1 MIENELWGIA
11 RTLLTEDPRSQPAS
25 LFTQALNDVFDIRE
39 KRRFALDDRVPSA
52 VTIMLFAVSMAAM
65 GMVAYSCGLS
75 GRRRAMANFTFAC
88 LIALVLV
95 IILDIDSP
103 RVGFVKASQDSL
115 VRLQQSMP
123 TVPH

>member
-1 MIENELWGIA
+1 
-11 RTLLTEDPRSQPAS
+11 
-25 LFTQALNDVFDIRE
+25 
-39 KRRFALDDRVPSA
+39 
-52 VTIMLFAVSMAAM
+52 
-65 GMVAYSCGLS
+65 
-75 GRRRAMANFTFAC
+75 MANFTFAC

>member
-1 MIENELWGIA
+1 
-11 RTLLTEDPRSQPAS
+11 
-25 LFTQALNDVFDIRE
+25 
-39 KRRFALDDRVPSA
+39 
-52 VTIMLFAVSMAAM
+52 MLFLVSMAAM

-75 GRRRAMANFTFAC
+75 GRRRALANFTFAC

-115 VRLQQSMP
+115 IRLHQSMP